1 MNLHQRNKAFLALE
15 LAMALKKSTKEA
27 RTRLWLIALWIFFG
41 VLFALGFYYAFAW
54 AIQDDDAEFVRGMV
68 IHHPPPPPT
77 LDKVAYDKLMYKLA
91 NYPLVGTSTATST
104 INIPTASSTKPWP
117 VRTAPYPK
125 YGALLPFNRI
135 VAYYGNFYSKGMGV
149 LGQYPETE
157 MLAKL
162 QVEVDKWKAAD
173 PMTPVVPAIH
183 YIVTTAQGLPQ
194 KDGSYSLR
202 MPDSQIDH
210 ALELAEKIHGIVFID
225 FQIGKSTVQKELP
238 LYEKYIAMPNVHV
251 GVDPEFSM
259 KGSSP
264 PGREIGTLYAEDIN
278 WVINYMSGIVKT
290 NKLPPKILVI
300 HRFTQDMVTHAKS
313 IAPTPEV
320 QFVMDMDG
328 WGGKAKKL
336 GTYTNVV
343 AAEPVQFT
351 GFKLF
356 YKNDLLPP
364 STGMFTPAELMKLTP
379 IPIYIQYQ

>member
-1 MNLHQRNKAFLALE
+1 MTSKD
-15 LAMALKKSTKEA
+15 KDKVA
-27 RTRLWLIALWIFFG
+27 RTRLPLIAIWILLG
-41 VLFALGFYYAFAW
+41 ALFALGFYYTFSSALA
-54 AIQDDDAEFVRGMV
+54 DEDSSFVRGMV
-68 IHHPPPPPT
+68 IHHDPPPPI
-77 LDKVAYDKLMYKLA
+77 LDKALYDKLMYKLA
-91 NYPLVGTSTATST
+91 NYPVVGTSTASTSPALS
-104 INIPTASSTKPWP
+104 IASSTRPWP
-117 VRTAPYPK
+117 VKTAPYPNV
-125 YGALLPFNRI
+125 GAILPFNRI

-149 LGQYPETE
+149 LGQYPEDE

-162 QVEVDKWKAAD
+162 QVEVDRWKAAD
-173 PMTPVVPAIH
+173 PSTPVLPAIH

-202 MPDSQIDH
+202 MPDDQIDR
-210 ALELAEKIHGIVFID
+210 ALELADKIHGIVFID

-238 LYEKYIAMPNVHV
+238 LYEKYIAMPNVHI

-259 KGSSP
+259 KGSAP
-264 PGREIGTLYAEDIN
+264 PGREIGALDAADIN
-278 WVINYMSGIVKT
+278 WVINYMDGIVKE

-300 HRFTQDMVTHAKS
+300 HRFTHEMVTHARQ
-313 IAPTPEV
+313 IAPTPNV

-328 WGGKAKKL
+328 WGDQAKKL

-364 STGMFTPAELMKLTP
+364 STGMFTPSQLMKLTP
-379 IPIYIQYQ
+379 VPIYIQYQ